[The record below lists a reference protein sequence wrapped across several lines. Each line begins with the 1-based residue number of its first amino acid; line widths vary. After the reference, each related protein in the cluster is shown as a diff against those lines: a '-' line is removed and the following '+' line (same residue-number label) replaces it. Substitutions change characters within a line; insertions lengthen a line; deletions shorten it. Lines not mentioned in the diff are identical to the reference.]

1 MDYRRFFRQ
10 AMMLTI
16 TTGLLAS
23 CSKDNNVGEPE
34 ADEQLVSIS
43 PGIALS
49 AKANGDTD
57 GSSSPAMDQVVEG
70 LTFSF
75 LRADDNVFGVG
86 IFEFADNPE
95 KISGTCAAPYMD
107 EELQTLVAPID
118 FNPTQYYLVNGYKTR
133 LWGWYPKTDYS
144 AINRGQVL
152 VTIPFDGKIDVL
164 LANAESGS
172 KTEPIKNFQ
181 FEHVLCQLQ
190 FQITAE
196 SEIAAQQWGSVTEIA
211 LENEYSQYMMIF
223 SATETNPTTN
233 FMNRTSLTAYL
244 PETGIPIEY
253 GESVEAGL
261 IMVQPRTISTSNT
274 INLKITTT
282 GKGEM
287 TEAIDLNDFIN
298 GHEFKAGYAYK
309 LTLNFLQG
317 EITIKLTPA
326 DWEAAEGPENVDL
339 AENQPYVISDMNYIV
354 SRNMFGD
361 AEGWTVRPN
370 DKESTWTAWDDSQ
383 RNPEKLSV
391 PAILEI
397 QEVNIS
403 DNTYENAITAC
414 NALGDGWRLPT
425 ITELELIH
433 LYNNQLVTPL
443 QGIYWSATA
452 ASAGESEI
460 SKAYTLDM
468 ESGVTDTAADATQ
481 PHHVRCVRD
490 VEM

>member
-57 GSSSPAMDQVVEG
+57 GTSSPAMNQVVEG

-75 LRADDNVFGVG
+75 LRADNTKGSQYVFQEEP
-86 IFEFADNPE
+86 FT
-95 KISGTCAAPYMD
+95 GTCSKPYQ
-107 EELQTLVAPID
+107 EEGTNDIVAGLTV
-118 FNPTQYYLVNGYKTR
+118 NPAQYYLINGKNTR
-133 LWGWYPKTDYS
+133 MVGWYPVTNLSYYDYEENYIEVEFEIDGKKDVMVSDSQIGNKTDKG
-144 AINRGQVL
+144 IQKF
-152 VTIPFDGKIDVL
+152 T
-164 LANAESGS
+164 
-172 KTEPIKNFQ
+172 
-181 FEHVLCQLQ
+181 FEHLLTQIQ
-190 FQITAE
+190 FQVTAE
-196 SEIAAQQWGSVTEIA
+196 SEIAAQQWGSITAISLEGESTKCTLIIDGEDISSDFSTNGTLNA
-211 LENEYSQYMMIF
+211 LLSQQ
-223 SATETNPTTN
+223 EV
-233 FMNRTSLTAYL
+233 
-244 PETGIPIEY
+244 PITY
-253 GESVEAGL
+253 GENTPTGL
-261 IMVQPRTISTSNT
+261 IMIEGRTIGTPRNST

-287 TEAIDLNDFIN
+287 TTAIDLNDFIN

>member
-34 ADEQLVSIS
+34 TDASIEII
-43 PGIALS
+43 PGAAYTRVDNS
-49 AKANGDTD
+49 STSSNNNGTITGPIDN
-57 GSSSPAMDQVVEG
+57 SMLEN
-70 LTFSF
+70 LTFYF
-75 LRADDNVFGVG
+75 TRANDEDGWLTYTTQIYPATCVYRENSIIYGD
-86 IFEFADNPE
+86 IKFETP
-95 KISGTCAAPYMD
+95 
-107 EELQTLVAPID
+107 
-118 FNPTQYYLVNGYKTR
+118 QYYLSNGENTKMI
-133 LWGWYPKTDYS
+133 GWYPEGELNTNRDNPTLSILFNGQTDILLS
-144 AINRGQVL
+144 NALTGNKNNLAINGPDNL
-152 VTIPFDGKIDVL
+152 FT
-164 LANAESGS
+164 
-172 KTEPIKNFQ
+172 FQ
-181 FEHVLCQLQ
+181 HQLTQLQ
-190 FQITAE
+190 FYIKAE
-196 SEIAAQQWGSVTEIA
+196 TNVAAEQWGSINSIIFPSENDQFQCQLESNRVRFTASDNQMDNPIKSTNSQNISTEENEFGIVMIAPNEDASIMPIELAIVTE
-211 LENEYSQYMMIF
+211 LNNQQ
-223 SATETNPTTN
+223 TTSTVEIN
-233 FMNRTSLTAYL
+233 Q
-244 PETGIPIEY
+244 
-253 GESVEAGL
+253 GEFLAG
-261 IMVQPRTISTSNT
+261 
-274 INLKITTT
+274 
-282 GKGEM
+282 
-287 TEAIDLNDFIN
+287 
-298 GHEFKAGYAYK
+298 HAYK
-309 LTLNFLQG
+309 VTLNFLQG

-481 PHHVRCVRD
+481 PRHVRCVRD